1 MSRAGTAAGVARAI
15 GVRVPIGCDRGRAAS
30 LAARVAV
37 LVLLLLAPCAGRAGG
52 AERPPG
58 VDALVDA
65 FVRIAGLGEFGV
77 PLPGIVRWEGGSL
90 DIAMVGRPEPDQ
102 VATLEALIPRLSAA
116 TGLSIRNVPAI
127 AVPSGGAVPGGMELG
142 LAAPTTHLR
151 IIGNLVGGDPHVYAF
166 HARDGVAQVWRA
178 NMLVFL
184 GNQEDLRRL
193 ARITAV
199 DAKLRADIDSGTT
212 PCFANLTLD
221 RNRFAIL
228 YAVVGLRTD
237 IPDWARRRC
246 VHEEVTQSLGLRS
259 DLPESEI
266 SLFDDAMMRR
276 RTELTRHDWM
286 FLEILYDRSL
296 PPGLHGIDLRRRAR
310 PLVERHQQRHRD

>member
-1 MSRAGTAAGVARAI
+1 
-15 GVRVPIGCDRGRAAS
+15 
-30 LAARVAV
+30 
-37 LVLLLLAPCAGRAGG
+37 
-52 AERPPG
+52 
-58 VDALVDA
+58 
-65 FVRIAGLGEFGV
+65 
-77 PLPGIVRWEGGSL
+77 
-90 DIAMVGRPEPDQ
+90 
-102 VATLEALIPRLSAA
+102 
-116 TGLSIRNVPAI
+116 
-127 AVPSGGAVPGGMELG
+127 
-142 LAAPTTHLR
+142 
-151 IIGNLVGGDPHVYAF
+151 
-166 HARDGVAQVWRA
+166 
-178 NMLVFL
+178 MLVFL

-259 DLPESEI
+259 DLPGSRI
-266 SLFDDAMMRR
+266 SLFDDAMMLR

-296 PPGLHGIDLRRRAR
+296 PPGLHGIELRRRVR
-310 PLVERHQQRHRD
+310 PLVEGHLARRRD

>member
-1 MSRAGTAAGVARAI
+1 MARAI
-15 GVRVPIGCDRGRAAS
+15 GALAPIGCDGDRAAA
-30 LAARVAV
+30 LVARVAV
-37 LVLLLLAPCAGRAGG
+37 LVLLLLAPSAGRAGG
-52 AERPPG
+52 AERLPDA
-58 VDALVDA
+58 DALADA
-65 FVRIAGLGEFGV
+65 FLRIAGLGEFGV
-77 PLPGIVRWEGGSL
+77 PLPGVVRWQGGSL

-102 VATLEALIPRLSAA
+102 VATLEALVPRLSAA
-116 TGLSIRNVPAI
+116 TGLSIRSVPPI

-142 LAAPTTHLR
+142 LATPTTHLR
-151 IIGNLVGGDPHVYAF
+151 IFGNLGGGDPHVYAF
-166 HARDGVAQVWRA
+166 HARDGVVQVWRA
-178 NMLVFL
+178 NMLVVL

-259 DLPESEI
+259 DLPGSEI

-276 RTELTRHDWM
+276 RTELTRYDWM
-286 FLEILYDRSL
+286 FLEILYDPAL
-296 PPGLHGIDLRRRAR
+296 PPGLGGMELRSRVR
-310 PLVERHQQRHRD
+310 PLLERKLQGRAD